1 MPPFMGNRVSAG
13 WGGLPHL
20 VSMLRM
26 SGAISCTSGYF
37 PDGPD
42 ISHRRSRTRVFRGS
56 TLATRR
62 PEDPSQREG
71 PFPQP
76 AGAIRFRRLFATGI
90 AHYPLRAAAL
100 SQTTHLAFGHLFP
113 NCHKLRRDSSTR
125 LAGAMGRA
133 GRCLACRLPGA
144 LLSAVALSLAPRAT
158 LVSHDL
164 FTAALARCDIAGAF
178 PLDCAACGAVPID
191 HAHKLRDHGLL
202 GFVYSRV
209 SGIVHGT
216 G

>member
-1 MPPFMGNRVSAG
+1 MPTERCCVFQSHANACPPCMGNRVSAG
-13 WGGLPHL
+13 WGGLHHL

-37 PDGPD
+37 PDGPG

-62 PEDPSQREG
+62 PKDLSQREG

-90 AHYPLRAAAL
+90 AHYPLRTAAR

-125 LAGAMGRA
+125 LADAMGRA
-133 GRCLACRLPGA
+133 GRCLACR
-144 LLSAVALSLAPRAT
+144 PRA
-158 LVSHDL
+158 
-164 FTAALARCDIAGAF
+164 LAFLLWRYRLRQGR
-178 PLDCAACGAVPID
+178 PLYRTIFSPQRLQDAI
-191 HAHKLRDHGLL
+191 
-202 GFVYSRV
+202 
-209 SGIVHGT
+209 
-216 G
+216 